1 MAIEKMTLI
10 NIYGKREKLDEVI
23 FGCADQDNFHP
34 ELTGAY
40 AGKVKGFT
48 PLTEE
53 NPYSALL
60 SRMKDIG
67 EDAGLDL
74 TPAGDADHHIHPGE
88 VDAFLEGFRSRLL
101 SLGNTRNTI
110 LQAKQNYESA
120 IATLGHMSAL
130 GDISLDEIF
139 ASRFIEVRFGRLP
152 VDGFKKLD
160 YFADRLFIYMEMDQ
174 DRDYSWGVYFT
185 TEESAAEVD
194 DIFAS
199 LYFERIWIPEFVH
212 GTPDDAIAY
221 LTAEV
226 AAQEEALDDVAE
238 QSRKLVRENGEEFVK
253 VYTQAKFLNEY
264 FDLRK
269 YVTVS
274 GDLFHIEGFVPAR
287 EADTFVEK
295 LSRIDTVSA
304 ETAPEDTDKRL
315 TPPTRLRNNFFVRPF
330 EMFVEMYGLPTY
342 GDMDPT
348 PFLAITFS
356 FLFGIMFGDV
366 GQGALLILLGEYLY
380 RKRDMALG
388 GVMSRI
394 GIVSVCFGF
403 VYGSVFGFEELLDP
417 LYHALGMHGK
427 PIHILDPMSTNFI
440 LFSAIGIGAFLILIT
455 MLMHIVQSLHR
466 RDVGSALFA
475 QNGLAGLV
483 LYGSVIAGAVLTLG
497 LGMDVLRPEYM
508 VPFIGLPILVI
519 FLKEP
524 LSHILSGHGGKLF
537 EDGIVAFAVESF
549 FELFEVLLSFVTN
562 TMSFLRVGGFA
573 MIHAGM
579 MAVVFTLADMMG
591 GVGNILV
598 IVIGN
603 IFVMGMEGLLSGIQV
618 LRLQYYEMFSRYYE
632 GEGKPFRPIA
642 ARE

>member
-1 MAIEKMTLI
+1 MAIEKMTLV

-23 FGCADQDNFHP
+23 FGCADADNFHP

-40 AGKVKGFT
+40 SGRVKGFT

-53 NPYSALL
+53 NPYTALL
-60 SRMKDIG
+60 ARMKVIG

-74 TPAGDADHHIHPGE
+74 SATQCEEGRIHPGE
-88 VDAFLEGFRSRLL
+88 VDAFLEDFRSRLL
-101 SLGNTRNTI
+101 GLGGSRDTI
-110 LQAKQNYESA
+110 MQAKQNYESA
-120 IATLGHMSAL
+120 IATLQHLSGL
-130 GDISLDEIF
+130 DDVSLDEIF
-139 ASRFIEVRFGRLP
+139 ASRFLEVRFGRLP
-152 VDGFKKLD
+152 VDGYSKLD
-160 YFADRLFIYMEMDQ
+160 YFADRMFIYMEMDR

-185 TEESAAEVD
+185 TEENAAEVD

-199 LYFERIWIPEFVH
+199 LYFERIWIPDFVH
-212 GTPDDAIAY
+212 GTPEAAVDY
-221 LTAEV
+221 LTGEV
-226 AAQEEALDDVAE
+226 AAQAEALEDIAE
-238 QSRKLVRENGEEFVK
+238 RIRGLVRVNGEQFVQ
-253 VYTQAKFLNEY
+253 VYSQARFLNDY

-274 GDLFHIEGFVPAR
+274 GDVFHIEGFVPAR
-287 EADTFVEK
+287 EADAFVGR

-304 ETAPEDTDKRL
+304 ETAPEDTDSRL
-315 TPPTRLRNNFFVRPF
+315 TPPTKLRNNSLVRPF
-330 EMFVEMYGLPTY
+330 EMFVEMYGLPAY

-366 GQGALLILLGEYLY
+366 GQGALLCILGEYLY
-380 RKRDMALG
+380 RRRKMALG

-394 GIVSVCFGF
+394 GVVSICFGF

-417 LYHALGMHGK
+417 LYHVLGMHGK
-427 PIHILDPMSTNFI
+427 PIHILDPLSTNFI
-440 LFSAIGIGAFLILIT
+440 LFSAIGVGAFLILIT
-455 MLMHIVQSLHR
+455 MLMHIGQSLHR
-466 RDVGSALFA
+466 GDIGSALFA
-475 QNGLAGLV
+475 QNGLAGLIF
-483 LYGSVIAGAVLTLG
+483 YGAVLMTAFDRDMLKAHN
-497 LGMDVLRPEYM
+497 MVL
-508 VPFIGLPILVI
+508 FIGIPLIVI

-524 LSHILSGHGGKLF
+524 LSHVISGHGGKLF
-537 EDGIVAFAVESF
+537 EDGFVSFAVESF

-579 MAVVFTLADMMG
+579 MAVVFTLSGMMS

-598 IVIGN
+598 IIIGN

-632 GEGKPFRPIA
+632 GDGKPFRPIA